1 MSVVI
6 YLSQVSNQQPTTLKT
21 RKRLNMQNSFSRNQ
35 ASCKVCFDAGNFQRC
50 NDHTTRGGVYP
61 EGTAAVLQGGW
72 PLNKEV
78 SQVTLC
84 PVLQNTVCTNPQ
96 CFNGQN
102 GQIRFPCFG
111 HSISHCPCRWPQ
123 GWNIGE
129 PLEHM
134 RYTGYTAQQWQ
145 ELEQQRQMQQQ
156 MMQQQMMQQ
165 QMMQQQMMQQQMMQ
179 QQMMGAAQLAIA
191 DTGEDFP
198 RPSPLVRQFATT
210 PPPSPPTLQRKG
222 AEIVYEGTPFP
233 EPLETLSREE
243 QLRMEIAELRE
254 KIQKKKEKKQKKSV
268 APEKKTTSWAEM
280 CESDY
285 ESDGEYLE
293 EGHRW
298 EDYESESDGEFAK
311 VAPQLDEEEEEQQ
324 GWSTVS
330 TKGRRGETGKNKGW
344 DVIPQKRST
353 TLEVDLHKLKV

>member
-1 MSVVI
+1 LNLFGYCNINIVI
-6 YLSQVSNQQPTTLKT
+6 INTYNNTIQHKLK
-21 RKRLNMQNSFSRNQ
+21 KMFAPQFSRNQ
-35 ASCKVCFDAGNFQRC
+35 ASCKVCYDAGNLQRC

-72 PLNKEV
+72 YLNKEV

-102 GQIRFPCFG
+102 GKIRFPCFG
-111 HSISHCPCRWPQ
+111 HSISHCPCKWPQ

-134 RYTGYTAQQWQ
+134 RYTGYTPEQW
-145 ELEQQRQMQQQ
+145 RQMEQQ
-156 MMQQQMMQQ
+156 MMHQ

-191 DTGEDFP
+191 QTEENF
-198 RPSPLVRQFATT
+198 PSPSVLERQYATTPVSSCDEEKFT
-210 PPPSPPTLQRKG
+210 PPPSPPNLKRKG
-222 AEIVYEGTPFP
+222 AEIIYEGTQFP

-243 QLRMEIAELRE
+243 QLRMEIAQLRQ
-254 KIQKKKEKKQKKSV
+254 KIQQKKKQK
-268 APEKKTTSWAEM
+268 KKTTSWADM
-280 CESDY
+280 CDSEY
-285 ESDGEYLE
+285 ESE
-293 EGHRW
+293 EEHRW
-298 EDYESESDGEFAK
+298 EDYDSESDGEFAK
-311 VAPQLDEEEEEQQ
+311 VAPQFDQEEQEEEEK

-330 TKGRRGETGKNKGW
+330 TKGRGKKKQTDKNTGW
-344 DVIPQKRST
+344 DVIPQKNNTTQHKNPFLLLRST
-353 TLEVDLHKLKV
+353 S